1 MESRASA
8 LFHIGAAA
16 VVAVTVGLPFV
27 AAAGHYVAAV
37 LLAAVAAPRTE
48 RPPRGPIEMSVRSS
62 PGILGQ
68 AKNKRE
74 HVGRGKEPEQEKF
87 DRPPL

>member
-27 AAAGHYVAAV
+27 AAAGHYV
-37 LLAAVAAPRTE
+37 AAVAAPRTE